1 MPCATITSCRAWSG
15 REFAALL
22 FDFIENGQ
30 LWRSA
35 MPGKVLICEDERII
49 HEFIRK
55 TLRDGGIESLSAYT
69 GKELCALL
77 ARNNLKSSCWT

>member
-1 MPCATITSCRAWSG
+1 
-15 REFAALL
+15 
-22 FDFIENGQ
+22 
-30 LWRSA
+30 